1 MRAFHQQAGE
11 PNDSGHSLL
20 DLQRSII
27 RAVRAM
33 PGNQVCCDCGSTNGA
48 VFLTKSENILI
59 NVYLL
64 RFY

>member
-11 PNDSGHSLL
+11 ANNDQGHSLL

-33 PGNQVCCDCGSTNGA
+33 PGNQVCADCGSTNGM
-48 VFLTKSENILI
+48 K
-59 NVYLL
+59 NVHSFHYYLL
-64 RFY
+64 NLFEQ